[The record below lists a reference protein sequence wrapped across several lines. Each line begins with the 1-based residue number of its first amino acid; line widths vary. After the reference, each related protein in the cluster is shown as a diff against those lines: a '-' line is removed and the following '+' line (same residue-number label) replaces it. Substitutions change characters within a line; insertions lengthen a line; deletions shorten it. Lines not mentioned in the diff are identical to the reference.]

1 VRTEVKALKIPWR
14 RETAPT
20 PSPDPD
26 PSPDPGQVSP
36 ELRAWAD
43 ALDVTMLSDKTAKTA
58 ERFLRDYRHM
68 TSLIARR
75 ESALR
80 LRAAIEA
87 QVSPPPPATVSNMDV
102 IATVI
107 SARRKILG

>member
-1 VRTEVKALKIPWR
+1 VRTEVKALKMPWR
-14 RETAPT
+14 RETAPD
-20 PSPDPD
+20 PRPEPDQP
-26 PSPDPGQVSP
+26 SP
-36 ELRAWAD
+36 ELLAWAA
-43 ALDVTMLSDKTAKTA
+43 ALDVTSLSDKTAKAA

-68 TSLIARR
+68 TTLGARR

-87 QVSPPPPATVSNMDV
+87 QVSPPPPATVSSMDV